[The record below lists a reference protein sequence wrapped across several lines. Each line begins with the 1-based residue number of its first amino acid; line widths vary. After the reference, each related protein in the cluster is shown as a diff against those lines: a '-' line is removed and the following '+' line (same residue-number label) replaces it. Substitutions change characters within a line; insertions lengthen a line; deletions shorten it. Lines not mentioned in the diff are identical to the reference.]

1 MNEFPKKEHVIGLI
15 EEAVGRAA
23 QLGEYKNNLTP
34 DFRQAQNIL
43 ETLAELKSQQ
53 ALLLAAARR
62 MITQVEKKTI
72 TLIIGDDPITGQQ
85 MSHLVRIRV
94 ICSELIELLTTI
106 MERVKKSV
114 EGPGIAGAGG

>member
-1 MNEFPKKEHVIGLI
+1 MNEFPKKDYVIGLI
-15 EEAVGRAA
+15 EEAVGQAA
-23 QLGEYKNNLTP
+23 QLGEYKNTLAP
-34 DFRQAQNIL
+34 DFKQAQSIL

-72 TLIIGDDPITGQQ
+72 ALIIGDDPITGQQ

-94 ICSELIELLTTI
+94 ICTELIELLSTI
-106 MERVKKSV
+106 LERVKRPVK
-114 EGPGIAGAGG
+114 GASAA

>member
-1 MNEFPKKEHVIGLI
+1 MNEFPKKEYVISLI
-15 EEAVGRAA
+15 EEAVVRAA

-34 DFRQAQNIL
+34 DFRQAQSIL
-43 ETLAELKSQQ
+43 ETLAEFKSQQ

-72 TLIIGDDPITGQQ
+72 ALIIGDDPITGQQ

-94 ICSELIELLTTI
+94 ICSQLIELLSTI
-106 MERVKKSV
+106 LERVKKSV
-114 EGPGIAGAGG
+114 EGPGVVGAG